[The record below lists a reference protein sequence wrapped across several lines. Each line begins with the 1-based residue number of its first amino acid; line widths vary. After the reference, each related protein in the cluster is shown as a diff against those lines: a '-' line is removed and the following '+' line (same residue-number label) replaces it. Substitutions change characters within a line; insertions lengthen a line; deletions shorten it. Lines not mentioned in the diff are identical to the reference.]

1 MLRYVEMLLSFVRGF
16 TFLILCFSPRLFLHD
31 DVHEG
36 LSDVRRKAVE
46 DMKKLREKSGTL
58 KGFLCDIYPFM
69 TCCYHRVLHRMI
81 ATFVVVS
88 VGKQPHQIDHNF
100 MA

>member
-1 MLRYVEMLLSFVRGF
+1 MPYCKFIQGSYSSIHSLIHSFPDLCTRLF
-16 TFLILCFSPRLFLHD
+16 TRRLFLHD

-58 KGFLCDIYPFM
+58 KGYYCMSLARLM
-69 TCCYHRVLHRMI
+69 
-81 ATFVVVS
+81 
-88 VGKQPHQIDHNF
+88 
-100 MA
+100 

>member
-1 MLRYVEMLLSFVRGF
+1 MLF
-16 TFLILCFSPRLFLHD
+16 FLPRLFLHD

-58 KGFLCDIYPFM
+58 KGCFYIPLEL
-69 TCCYHRVLHRMI
+69 V
-81 ATFVVVS
+81 A
-88 VGKQPHQIDHNF
+88 
-100 MA
+100 MAIKVND

>member
-1 MLRYVEMLLSFVRGF
+1 MLRSIDRGF
-16 TFLILCFSPRLFLHD
+16 TFLVLNFPPRLFLHD

-58 KGFLCDIYPFM
+58 KGSL
-69 TCCYHRVLHRMI
+69 LH
-81 ATFVVVS
+81 
-88 VGKQPHQIDHNF
+88 KLL
-100 MA
+100 